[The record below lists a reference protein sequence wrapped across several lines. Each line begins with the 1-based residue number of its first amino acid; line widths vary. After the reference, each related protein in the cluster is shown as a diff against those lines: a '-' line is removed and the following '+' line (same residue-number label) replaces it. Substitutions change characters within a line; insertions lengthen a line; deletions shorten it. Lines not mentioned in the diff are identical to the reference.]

1 MHKIRIKM
9 AEVCPKIR
17 VKRLFDQELAKIGG
31 NNHDIRPKFYTAR
44 FYTAKLRNLRHCPRE
59 FTA

>member
-1 MHKIRIKM
+1 M

>member
-1 MHKIRIKM
+1 M

-17 VKRLFDQELAKIGG
+17 VKRLFDQELAKIGE